1 MFVFYFSILCYQVPT
16 VEGIFPPLGPVSGG
30 TELLIKGKNLDI
42 GSNLAVFV
50 GATECSVQ
58 RWHYTLTQI
67 YKATIDCTYS
77 NQVF

>member
-1 MFVFYFSILCYQVPT
+1 MVVFYFSILCYQVPT

-42 GSNLAVFV
+42 GSDLAVFV

-58 RWHYTLTQI
+58 R
-67 YKATIDCTYS
+67 
-77 NQVF
+77 